1 MNNAEDIL
9 KKILLNMRYDPKKT
23 LKENNLSLKKIL
35 TEGCIPLDTKVET
48 YSDSEDGA
56 RNKPRNVDH
65 PELGKW
71 GDGNCK
77 CKKNNKCLEFKKS
90 CCTGKG
96 IGVAT
101 SGEAEFERIK
111 DEPTTDEIPTTSETP
126 TTEIKY
132 VQYVGG
138 NGSALVVPEKT
149 KILGW
154 GLSRK
159 ELEEAT
165 IEKYAE
171 WFPALKNGCEKT
183 RSNDVIKCLQEFKDK
198 HISVRP
204 QGKTV
209 NSFQLPNGEIYKCCY
224 TVSDNGFVPVERQTF
239 FDAYFMDCELQS
251 QRYESPNQK
260 LVTKKSEDDVNS
272 IAPKTGE
279 EILNKRLKGTNTYV
293 NDGSTFDNQGSML
306 FQLGSGS
313 E

>member
-9 KKILLNMRYDPKKT
+9 KKILLNMRYDPRKS
-23 LKENNLSLKKIL
+23 LKENNASLKRNL
-35 TEGCIPLDTKVET
+35 NEACIPLDTKLET
-48 YSDSEDGA
+48 YSDSEDGS

-90 CCTGKG
+90 CCTGKT
-96 IGVAT
+96 GVV
-101 SGEAEFERIK
+101 SLGGLEQERIK
-111 DEPTTDEIPTTSETP
+111 DEPTTDETPTISETP

-171 WFPALKNGCEKT
+171 WHPALKNGCEKT

-209 NSFQLPNGEIYKCCY
+209 NSFQLPNGEIYNSCY
-224 TVSDNGFVPVERQTF
+224 TITDNGFVPVERQTF
-239 FDAYFMDCELQS
+239 FDAYYMDCALRS

-260 LVTKKSEDDVNS
+260 LVTKKSEDGENS
-272 IAPKTGE
+272 ITPITGK

-293 NDGSTFDNQGSML
+293 NDAESYDNEGEML